1 MFNIPYTNIQLGK
14 VKAEVKKQPLGLK
27 IIESIIQIQKVRTRR
42 DIADWKS
49 AINTAISTISPN
61 RKALIDT
68 YEDISRDGHITGIMG
83 AIKNKIKAKN
93 FKVGDDDKQTEIFQQ
108 KWFFDFLDLFVESYF
123 YGYSLIQFKGVGN
136 NTFIGIDEIP
146 RQNVVPDWEMVNK
159 NALQTTKEKA
169 IYYNKPPYN
178 KWTLFIGS
186 KKLGLFDVA
195 APHALGKKNLLISC
209 WQNAELFGMPF
220 RKGHTDVRDE
230 KRRINMEKMLGSIGT
245 AGWGVF
251 DTDDK
256 IDYIEATKTDAF
268 KVYIEPMKF
277 SNQEI
282 SKAFAGQVGVFEEN
296 AYVGTSEVH
305 ERLFEEFI
313 KAFLR
318 DSEFLINNDL
328 KPKMQYLGIAITDPF
343 KWIDEEHTTR
353 TEKVNQVANLSKT
366 FEIDPE
372 FVKEYTGIEVV
383 GQKAGMPMAHESIL
397 SEIEDLYKGFKDGT
411 K

>member
-1 MFNIPYTNIQLGK
+1 MFTIPYTNIQLGK
-14 VKAEVKKQPLGLK
+14 VKAEVSKRQPLSLK
-27 IIESIIQIQKVRTRR
+27 VLEKIIQIQKTRTRR
-42 DIADWKS
+42 DIEDWKG
-49 AINTAISTISPN
+49 AINSAQSILRPN
-61 RKALIDT
+61 RKQLMDV
-68 YEDISRDGHITGIMG
+68 YEDIGRDGHITGIVG
-83 AIKNKIKAKN
+83 AIKNKIKAKK
-93 FKVGDDDKQTEIFQQ
+93 FQVGEDDKQTEIFQK
-108 KWFFDFLDLFVESYF
+108 KWFFELLDLFVESYF
-123 YGYSLIQFKGVGN
+123 YGYSLLQFKGIKDN
-136 NTFIGIDEIP
+136 SFTGIEEIP
-146 RQNVVPDWEMVNK
+146 RCNVVPEWEVVLK
-159 NALQTTKEKA
+159 NALQSTKKDS
-169 IYYNKPPYN
+169 IPYNLPPYD

-220 RKGHTDVRDE
+220 RKGHTDLTDE
-230 KRRINMEKMLGSIGT
+230 ERRKNMEKMLANIGT
-245 AGWGVF
+245 AGWGLF

-256 IDYIEATKTDAF
+256 IDYLEASKTDAF

-282 SKAFAGQVGVFEEN
+282 SKAFAGQTGVFEEN
-296 AYVGTSEVH
+296 TYVGSSEVH

-318 DSEFLINNDL
+318 DSNFLINNEL
-328 KPKMQYLGIAITDPF
+328 IPKMQRLGISIRDPF
-343 KWIDEEHTTR
+343 SWVDEEYMTK

-372 FVKEYTGIEVV
+372 FAEEYTGIKIL
-383 GQKAGMPMAHESIL
+383 GQKTGMPTAHESIIN
-397 SEIEDLYKGFKDGT
+397 SIEDMYKGFDKN

>member
-1 MFNIPYTNIQLGK
+1 MFKIPYTNIQLGK
-14 VKAEVKKQPLGLK
+14 ATAEVTKKQPMSLK
-27 IIESIIQIQKVRTRR
+27 LIEKIIQIQKIRTRR
-42 DIADWKS
+42 DVEDWKS
-49 AINTAISTISPN
+49 AINTAQSVLSPN
-61 RKALIDT
+61 RRYLIDI
-68 YEDISRDGHITGIMG
+68 YEDISRDGHITGIVR

-108 KWFFDFLDLFVESYF
+108 KWFFDIIDLFVESYF
-123 YGYSLIQFKGVGN
+123 YGYSLLQFKGISD
-136 NTFIGIDEIP
+136 NTFTGIEEVP
-146 RQNVVPDWEMVNK
+146 RQNVVPEFEMVNK
-159 NALQTTKEKA
+159 YATQTDKKSG
-169 IYYNKPPYN
+169 IHYNLPPYN

-220 RKGHTDVRDE
+220 RKGHTDVNDE
-230 KRRINMEKMLGSIGT
+230 TRRANMEKMLENLGT
-245 AGWGVF
+245 AGWGLF
-251 DTDDK
+251 DTDDTL
-256 IDYIEATKTDAF
+256 DYIEATKTDAF

-318 DSEFLINNDL
+318 DSEFLVNNEL
-328 KPKMQYLGIAITDPF
+328 IPKMQRLGIAIKDAF

-372 FVKEYTGIEVV
+372 FVKTYTGIDVI
-383 GQKAGMPMAHESIL
+383 GQKAGMPTAHESIIN
-397 SEIEDLYKGFKDGT
+397 EIQDLYKGFENNK
-411 K
+411 